1 MATPIDISEEGG
13 VRYLHFG
20 SEWVQGAMRIRRPVD
35 LELAYTREM
44 MAGLLLHPPPWP
56 RNALLV
62 GLGAASLARFCY
74 HRLPGC
80 KITVVEIEP
89 RVVAA
94 AQQFFKLPPEDGRFR
109 VVIDDGAHFVL
120 AGGQHYD
127 YILVDG
133 FDRHARVGALDTLPF
148 YQACRAR
155 LSDQGLL
162 AVNLFGHSRGFKDS
176 LGRIA
181 SAFDNRSLALPAS
194 ESGNVIALAAAGA
207 PARTSLDELKA
218 RAQALK
224 SATGLKL
231 QDTLARLEQAR
242 ALPDG
247 QLVL

>member
-20 SEWVQGAMRIRRPVD
+20 SEWVQGAMRIRRPID
-35 LELAYTREM
+35 LELIYTREM
-44 MAGLLLHPPPWP
+44 MAGLLLREPPWP
-56 RNALLV
+56 RNALLI

-74 HRLPGC
+74 HRLPAC

-89 RVVAA
+89 AVVAA
-94 AQQFFKLPPEDGRFR
+94 AQHYFKLPPQDGRFQ
-109 VVIDDGAHFVL
+109 VVMGDGADFML
-120 AGGQHYD
+120 AGSQTYD
-127 YILVDG
+127 AILVDG
-133 FDRHARVGALDTLPF
+133 FDRHARTGALDTLPF

-155 LSDQGLL
+155 LSDPGLL
-162 AVNLFGHSRGFKDS
+162 AVNLFGSHRGFKAS

-181 SAFDNRSLALPAS
+181 TAFDRRTLALPAS
-194 ESGNVIALAAAGA
+194 ESGNVIALATAGVPVA
-207 PARTSLDELKA
+207 VSLDQLKI

-231 QDTLARLEQAR
+231 QDTLGRLEQAR
-242 ALPDG
+242 ILPDG